1 MDFTKVLCELVKKA
15 EVKFLFDGKPISD
28 EEVFADTGL
37 LPALAKRAD
46 QLCSLCFGYGIGANF
61 VDAEKSILGTKVQF
75 DEVTPNILRLACLYD
90 VITEIVAGASSRD
103 KVSLD
108 ELMYD

>member
-1 MDFTKVLCELVKKA
+1 MNFTRTFCNLAKA
-15 EVKFLFDGKPISD
+15 IDVKFVLAGKSISN

-37 LPALAKRAD
+37 LPALARRAD
-46 QLCSLCFGYGIGANF
+46 QLCLLCLGYGIGVNF
-61 VDAEKSILGTKVQF
+61 IDAEKATLGVKVQF
-75 DEVTPNILRLACLYD
+75 DEVTPNILRLACFYD
-90 VITEIVAGASSRD
+90 VLTEIIEASPTKD